1 MSGEQWTVDSLISLL
16 SLFIGVQNLELNLQ
30 QVNALMDEMKTNQNS
45 MLSTI
50 IQQNEEIL
58 QLLKEDKKH
67 D

>member
-1 MSGEQWTVDSLISLL
+1 MSGEQWTVDNLISLL
-16 SLFIGVQNLELNLQ
+16 SLFIGLQNLELNLQ

-50 IQQNEEIL
+50 IQQNEKIL

>member
-16 SLFIGVQNLELNLQ
+16 SLFIGIQNLELNLQ

>member
-16 SLFIGVQNLELNLQ
+16 SLFIGLQNLELNLQ

-50 IQQNEEIL
+50 IQQNEKIL